1 MAKLPSQPKVHTSM
15 RGVAINMEEMR
26 AKNEQ
31 AVAVTGRGAQLR
43 MNARGDT
50 LTTGGRIDR
59 KREDIDADYNVQL
72 QGNAKRVDVRAVEAD
87 TFETPEQV
95 MARLRAEKQEAA
107 KPVPAPKAP
116 APKSQPIADVFETP
130 AETGLEPPANVIS
143 KDRARRL
150 TEKDD

>member
-1 MAKLPSQPKVHTSM
+1 MAKPPSPPKAHVSM
-15 RGVAINMEEMR
+15 RGIHVNMEEMR

-31 AVAVTGRGAQLR
+31 SVAVTGIGSRVR

-50 LTTGGRIDR
+50 LTNGGRIDR
-59 KREDIDADYNVQL
+59 KREDIDADYNTQL

-87 TFETPEQV
+87 TFETPQQV
-95 MARLRAEKQEAA
+95 VERLRAEKQEAVKVA
-107 KPVPAPKAP
+107 PKPAPQTNP
-116 APKSQPIADVFETP
+116 LADVFETP
-130 AETGLEPPANVIS
+130 QTAAAGLEEPKNVLN